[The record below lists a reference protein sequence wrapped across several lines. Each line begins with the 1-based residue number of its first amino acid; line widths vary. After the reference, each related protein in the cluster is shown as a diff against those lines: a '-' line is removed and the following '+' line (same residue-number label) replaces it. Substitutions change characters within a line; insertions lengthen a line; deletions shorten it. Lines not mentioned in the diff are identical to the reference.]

1 MHEKILCP
9 RLSCKN
15 SRLWR
20 VFVSK
25 ILLQELQLHREVL
38 LCEILGQEFVRHE
51 SQLLSIHIM
60 EVAVLGSSVQIEYKK
75 QSINVF
81 HHYGSTSLLMK
92 KNIGQLLGLST

>member
-1 MHEKILCP
+1 MQDCLARIADYGEF
-9 RLSCKN
+9 
-15 SRLWR
+15 
-20 VFVSK
+20 FVSK

-60 EVAVLGSSVQIEYKK
+60 EVAMLGSSVQIEYKK

-92 KNIGQLLGLST
+92 NLGHLLRLST